1 MDYYRLLD
9 FYTEPFSNS
18 PDPEYFF
25 GSSSHVDCLQ
35 QMEIS
40 IRLRRGLCVAM
51 GEVGA
56 GKTTICRK
64 LIRDLHNDPVIEA
77 HLILDPSFMSSL
89 EMLGTLNRIMRN
101 PDPSERLP
109 YSEGGYKELIKNHL
123 LKKVVQEKKIV
134 VLIVDEGQKIS
145 SPCLEVL
152 RELLNF
158 ETNEH
163 KLLQI
168 IIFAQNEFQD
178 ILTRHPN
185 FADRVNFFCHLSPLS
200 FPETRALIKYRL
212 EKATDYKSSRRPGI
226 SFTSGAY
233 RMIYQATKGHP
244 RKIINLCHR
253 LLLLLIVTN
262 KQKVNTSLVN
272 RAFQDLARVRKRFF
286 LQRRLFSRAAA
297 AMLFL
302 LLGAGYMLYPEFID
316 YSRQNQA
323 VSLEQDF
330 RRSPAYVRIKL
341 DPLPEVEAGNINV
354 PGEFAQEKLNPG
366 VEAGI
371 IPEKRETLRVSA
383 GQSSIPEELG
393 QVRVRKH
400 ENLWNIMQ
408 RIYGTATISLTRRVE
423 ASNPHIRD
431 INHLL
436 EGQRIFL
443 PVLEARSPSFEE
455 LYWIVLDTYTE
466 LDKAYAQLLSIDK
479 DRLRILSY
487 VNSASDANYCV
498 VWLRSFPSE
507 IMAVNEIA
515 ALPAGLRQKSQVLR
529 LDDGDILLF

>member
-1 MDYYRLLD
+1 MEYYRLLD

-35 QMEIS
+35 KLEIS

-89 EMLGTLNRIMRN
+89 EMLGTLNRTMRSH
-101 PDPSERLP
+101 DPSERLP

-134 VLIVDEGQKIS
+134 VLIIDEGQKIS

-178 ILTRHPN
+178 ILKKHSN
-185 FADRVNFFCHLSPLS
+185 FADRVNFFCHLSPLN
-200 FPETRALIKYRL
+200 FPETRALIKYRI

-233 RMIYQATKGHP
+233 RLIYQATRGHP

-253 LLLLLIVTN
+253 LMLLLIVTN
-262 KQKVNTSLVN
+262 KQKVSASMVS
-272 RAFQDLARVRKRFF
+272 RASRDPARITERFPP
-286 LQRRLFSRAAA
+286 QRRLFSRAAA

-302 LLGAGYMLYPEFID
+302 LLGAGYMLYPGLID
-316 YSRQNQA
+316 YSSQNQA
-323 VSLEQDF
+323 VSLEQESG
-330 RRSPAYVRIKL
+330 RSPAYVRIKL
-341 DPLPEVEAGNINV
+341 DPLPEVEARNIKV
-354 PGEFAQEKLNPG
+354 PDKLIREQLTFLG
-366 VEAGI
+366 EAGI
-371 IPEKRETLRVSA
+371 SPNKQEIMQVSA
-383 GQSSIPEELG
+383 GQSSIPDKLG
-393 QVRVRKH
+393 QIRVTKN
-400 ENLWNIMQ
+400 ENLWIILQ
-408 RIYGTATISLTRRVE
+408 RIYGTATVSLTRRVE
-423 ASNPHIRD
+423 AFNPHIRN
-431 INHLL
+431 INHLY
-436 EGQRIFL
+436 EGQRVFL
-443 PVLEARSPSFEE
+443 PVPEARPPEQEE
-455 LYWIVLDTYTE
+455 LHWIVLGTYTD

-479 DRLRILSY
+479 NRLRILSY
-487 VNSASDANYCV
+487 VNSSSDAIFCV
-498 VWLRSFPSE
+498 VWPRSFSSE
-507 IMAVNEIA
+507 IKAVNEIA
-515 ALPAGLRQKSQVLR
+515 TLPAGLRQKSRVLS
-529 LDDGDILLF
+529 LDDGDILLL